1 MLRERHVLFYIKMLL
16 IQYNF
21 KNLATLYL
29 PSDTD
34 DDDDD
39 DARLINL
46 SCSLFLSKHPLLSC
60 YLSVH
65 SLFSFSSIYTRVM
78 IHIYFVKSVE
88 AVEDSYLQFG
98 SNFFASL

>member
-1 MLRERHVLFYIKMLL
+1 MDLRTNRVVCCELASILFYIKMLL

-46 SCSLFLSKHPLLSC
+46 SCSLFLSKHPLLSLAISRST
-60 YLSVH
+60 LS
-65 SLFSFSSIYTRVM
+65 SLFLVYIRV
-78 IHIYFVKSVE
+78 
-88 AVEDSYLQFG
+88 
-98 SNFFASL
+98 

>member
-1 MLRERHVLFYIKMLL
+1 MDLRTNWVVCASRALCIVLYIKMLL

-46 SCSLFLSKHPLLSC
+46 SCSLFLSKHPLLSLAISRST
-60 YLSVH
+60 LS
-65 SLFSFSSIYTRVM
+65 SLFLVYIRV
-78 IHIYFVKSVE
+78 
-88 AVEDSYLQFG
+88 
-98 SNFFASL
+98 

>member
-1 MLRERHVLFYIKMLL
+1 MDLRNCLGGGFAEVAKRAPYILFYIKMLL

-29 PSDTD
+29 PSDND

-46 SCSLFLSKHPLLSC
+46 SCSLFLSKHPLLSLAISRST
-60 YLSVH
+60 LS
-65 SLFSFSSIYTRVM
+65 SLFLVYIRM
-78 IHIYFVKSVE
+78 
-88 AVEDSYLQFG
+88 
-98 SNFFASL
+98 

>member
-1 MLRERHVLFYIKMLL
+1 MFHIKMLL

-46 SCSLFLSKHPLLSC
+46 SCSLFLSKHPLLSLAISRST
-60 YLSVH
+60 LS
-65 SLFSFSSIYTRVM
+65 SLFLVYIRV
-78 IHIYFVKSVE
+78 
-88 AVEDSYLQFG
+88 
-98 SNFFASL
+98 